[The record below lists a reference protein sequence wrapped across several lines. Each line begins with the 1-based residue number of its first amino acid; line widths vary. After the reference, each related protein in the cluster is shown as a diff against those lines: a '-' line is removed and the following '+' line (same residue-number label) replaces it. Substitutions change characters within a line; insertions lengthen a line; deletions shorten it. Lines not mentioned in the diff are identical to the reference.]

1 MNENGTGTEYT
12 YRVHQAQG
20 VVAVQAGCSM
30 SDALALMKNTAQ
42 ATGETL
48 ESIAAEVLN
57 HAVRFD

>member
-1 MNENGTGTEYT
+1 MSGDGAGMEYSP
-12 YRVHQAQG
+12 RVYQAQG
-20 VVAVQAGCSM
+20 VVAVRAGCSM
-30 SDALALMKNTAQ
+30 SEALALMKNTAQ